1 MKGVLWTEQHNQGKI
16 STYTDPGKE
25 LQPQGFRKLST
36 GFFKSIKKKKKVD
49 FRHLIFNSEY
59 EEKMKF
65 IFKSLKKERKESRI
79 YYLSKLSLIH
89 KGK

>member
-36 GFFKSIKKKKKVD
+36 GFFKSIKKKKKGGLQTS
-49 FRHLIFNSEY
+49 HL
-59 EEKMKF
+59 
-65 IFKSLKKERKESRI
+65 
-79 YYLSKLSLIH
+79 
-89 KGK
+89 

>member
-36 GFFKSIKKKKKVD
+36 GFFKSIKKKKGGLQTS
-49 FRHLIFNSEY
+49 HL
-59 EEKMKF
+59 
-65 IFKSLKKERKESRI
+65 
-79 YYLSKLSLIH
+79 
-89 KGK
+89 

>member
-36 GFFKSIKKKKKVD
+36 GFFKSIKKKKKRWTSD
-49 FRHLIFNSEY
+49 IS
-59 EEKMKF
+59 
-65 IFKSLKKERKESRI
+65 SLTVNMRRK
-79 YYLSKLSLIH
+79 
-89 KGK
+89 